1 MEKYERLYFYIHE
14 YQQLVYDYYS
24 KHGVAFLTSYY
35 NINTEKTVWDNE
47 NLMGGSYEEI
57 GELSGMKF
65 NKILL
70 LPVYFIDEIS
80 TVFSGE
86 DIGYIKEGETN
97 IVIPSSYGITP
108 YPRDLV
114 KLEQGYLRPT
124 NDVYPTFVVT
134 GAEISANTDRRFWKL
149 KLEIFQSERT
159 TEIDTQVE
167 NTLVFYDYDKKI
179 HTLEDSEFLTKLLAK
194 NATLRETLKDLFDE
208 NSGFYLV

>member
-35 NINTEKTVWDNE
+35 NINTEETVWDNE

-65 NKILL
+65 DKILL

-80 TVFSGE
+80 TVFDGQ
-86 DIGYIKEGETN
+86 DIGYMKEGETN

-108 YPRDLV
+108 YPKDLV

-124 NDVYPTFVVT
+124 NDVYPTFVVS

-149 KLEIFQSERT
+149 KLEIFQSKT
-159 TEIDTQVE
+159 TTDIDAQVE

-179 HTLEDSEFLTKLLAK
+179 HTLEDSEFLTKLLDK

-208 NSGFYLV
+208 NSGFYLI

>member
-24 KHGVAFLTSYY
+24 KHGVAFLATYY
-35 NINTEKTVWDNE
+35 NINVTETVWDDE

-57 GELSGMKF
+57 GDYSGMKF

-70 LPVYFIDEIS
+70 LPVYFIDEIP

-86 DIGYIKEGETN
+86 ETGYIKEGETN

-114 KLEQGYLRPT
+114 KLEQEYLRPT
-124 NDVYPTFVVT
+124 NDIYPTFIVT
-134 GAEISANTDRRFWKL
+134 GAEISANTDRRFWRL
-149 KLEIFQSERT
+149 KLEVFQSKTT
-159 TEIDTQVE
+159 TEIDTQLE
-167 NTLVFYDYDKKI
+167 NTLVFFDYDKKI
-179 HTLEDSEFLTKLLAK
+179 HTLEDSEFLTKLLTK
-194 NATLRETLKDLFDE
+194 NATLRGTLKDLFDE